1 MSKQFLRDWELVII
15 PPWKEVYP
23 DNYKSKEVAN
33 KYAVHFTEPLKCTF
47 ELNKTCMLDSNSG
60 EITLWNLTPELEAS
74 IIYEG
79 AEVAL
84 SAGYKDPGK
93 GLIYKGT
100 IIQILRGKESGVNY
114 FLKLICIDSD
124 SYLNLAFASGT
135 IEGGITK
142 REIAKQVLRFS
153 NVQPEEVNWSQF
165 PTSSALDGSQ
175 PKLERSKVVFGRTSH
190 YIESLA
196 KLFNSSQF
204 VDGEKLEFFN
214 PEEKPHDIFDLNS
227 YTGLIGTPQQVG
239 KGVRCRCLINP
250 EMKLGGWIK
259 LNNSSILQ
267 QEIPVGKLPWSLDLD
282 GLYRIIGITYKGDT
296 RGREWYADLETLSYA
311 TSKLVLMGKDQGYF
325 IMG

>member
-1 MSKQFLRDWELVII
+1 MSKQFLRDWELIII
-15 PPWKEVYP
+15 PPWKEIYP
-23 DNYKSKEVAN
+23 NSYKTKEIAS
-33 KYAVHFTEPLKCTF
+33 KYAVHFKDPLKCTF
-47 ELNKTCMLDSNSG
+47 DVNKTCLLDSNSG

-84 SAGYKDPGK
+84 MAGYQDPGK

-142 REIAKQVLRFS
+142 REIAKQVMRFS
-153 NVQPEEVNWSQF
+153 NIQPDEINWSQF
-165 PTSSALDGSQ
+165 PQQSAIDGSQ
-175 PKLERSKVVFGRTSH
+175 PKLERAKVVFGKTSH
-190 YIESLA
+190 YIDYLA
-196 KLFNSSQF
+196 KMFNSTPF
-204 VDGEKLEFFN
+204 VDNEKLNFFD
-214 PEEKPHDIFDLNS
+214 PEEKPRDIFELNS
-227 YTGLIGTPQQVG
+227 RTGLIGSPQQVG
-239 KGVRCRCLINP
+239 RGVRCRCLINP
-250 EMKLGGWIK
+250 DMKLGSWIH

-267 QEIPVGKLPWSLDLD
+267 QEVPIGKLPWSLDLD
-282 GLYRIIGITYKGDT
+282 GIYRIIGITYRGDT

-311 TSKLVLMGKDQGYF
+311 TSKLTLMGSEGYF
-325 IMG
+325 ILG